1 MSICIPFDAVYIQIY
16 IVHIILTHPPWFNAY
31 SSIQRESEPAVPTSD
46 CLESFDLV
54 RMERSAQFLS
64 SLFLPLSTVATSTA
78 TATGAG
84 AGDGDGDGGVVA
96 RQIDEA
102 DKEVIRDR
110 LTMLLGR
117 KVRRFLS

>member
-1 MSICIPFDAVYIQIY
+1 MMQYTTNIYYIQY
-16 IVHIILTHPPWFNAY
+16 IFSTPLRPMR
-31 SSIQRESEPAVPTSD
+31 SIQRESEPTVPTSD
-46 CLESFDLV
+46 SLESFDLV

-64 SLFLPLSTVATSTA
+64 SLFLPLSTVATDTA
-78 TATGAG
+78 VVAD

-110 LTMLLGR
+110 LTMLFGR